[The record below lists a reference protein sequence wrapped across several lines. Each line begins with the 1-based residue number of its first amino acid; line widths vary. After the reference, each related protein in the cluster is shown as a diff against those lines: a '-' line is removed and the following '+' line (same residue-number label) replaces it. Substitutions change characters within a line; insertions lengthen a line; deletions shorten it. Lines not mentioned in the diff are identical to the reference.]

1 MNFNQLPIWR
11 QPAGVSDESSL
22 GRFGEQVAF
31 YVGLSLSLVLWTRH
45 DTDADK
51 MFKFL
56 SHVYIVYCPMHWME
70 ALPLE
75 QTLTSISIVD
85 MSIKCQDQNNIVLTL
100 KGGKIFSFFCFLFFL
115 LFFFFFF
122 PFFFSIAESPL
133 KLASATIFAPHPL
146 FSSI

>member
-1 MNFNQLPIWR
+1 MNFNQFPIWR

-85 MSIKCQDQNNIVLTL
+85 MSIKCQDQNNIVLTQ
-100 KGGKIFSFFCFLFFL
+100 KGGKYSLFSVFC
-115 LFFFFFF
+115 FFFFFSF
-122 PFFFSIAESPL
+122 FLFFSIAESPL

>member
-1 MNFNQLPIWR
+1 MNFNQFPIWR
-11 QPAGVSDESSL
+11 QPAGVSNESSL

-31 YVGLSLSLVLWTRH
+31 YVGLSISLVLWTRH

-56 SHVYIVYCPMHWME
+56 SRVYIVYCPMHWME
-70 ALPLE
+70 ALLLE

-85 MSIKCQDQNNIVLTL
+85 KSIKCQDQNNIVLTQ
-100 KGGKIFSFFCFLFFL
+100 KGGKYSLFSVFC
-115 LFFFFFF
+115 FFFFFY
-122 PFFFSIAESPL
+122 FFFFFLSSPIAESPL
-133 KLASATIFAPHPL
+133 TLASATIFAPHPL